1 MQAAGDTAS
10 RPDRV
15 RIRSWVVSEGA
26 CNQSRARRVKYQ
38 PVLSDSTWW
47 LCQVPADQARVGL
60 LAKHSKLPRSELDRK
75 ANTTDGSH
83 DTTAHD
89 RHPDAAT
96 VAASP
101 NSAALQEVIIYG
113 HSTLLYWW
121 PAWVFG
127 FAIAVL
133 NAGQEKFLPT
143 VAGGQ
148 PSSALGLTYLSIL
161 LLLIV
166 FTNVRLRGIN
176 SVVALLTVAFVAVLL
191 AWFGWW
197 DDIAKL
203 IPYLSVHMN
212 TGFYLVFSSG
222 LLIIW
227 LMMFFVFDRLTY
239 WRVRPGQMT
248 EEHLIGGG
256 AESFDTNGCNPEAQ
270 LGFLPR
276 GAGSRCR
283 RPQGD
288 RGGRARGNDRD
299 SQRHVR

>member
-1 MQAAGDTAS
+1 MTQQLA
-10 RPDRV
+10 
-15 RIRSWVVSEGA
+15 I
-26 CNQSRARRVKYQ
+26 
-38 PVLSDSTWW
+38 
-47 LCQVPADQARVGL
+47 DQ
-60 LAKHSKLPRSELDRK
+60 
-75 ANTTDGSH
+75 T
-83 DTTAHD
+83 
-89 RHPDAAT
+89 DAAT
-96 VAASP
+96 ATALP
-101 NSAALQEVIIYG
+101 HPAALQEINIYS

-127 FAIAVL
+127 FVIALL

-143 VAGGQ
+143 AVGGQ

-176 SVVALLTVAFVAVLL
+176 SVVALLTVGFIAVLL

-212 TGFYLVFSSG
+212 TGFYVVFSTG

-239 WRVRPGQMT
+239 WRIRPGQMT

-256 AESFDTNGCNPEAQ
+256 AESFDTHGLRFQKHSSDFFRAA
-270 LGFLPR
+270 LGLGAGDLKATAAGER
-276 GAGSRCR
+276 GATIEI
-283 RPQGD
+283 PNVIFVD
-288 RGGRARGNDRD
+288 RKVHAIEKLI
-299 SQRHVR
+299 SVKPESTS